1 MPSTVRQPAS
11 FTARC
16 LSLVVLG
23 VVVACSDKST
33 APEPSPRAS
42 VASIVLTPSTATVVV
57 GDTVRI
63 VAVLKSATGAVLTD
77 RSLQWSS
84 SQPIAVTVST
94 TGLVTGVAVGGPV
107 SISAA
112 SEGVTATAQVTV
124 RRPPVASIELTPS
137 DTTIQPGSTLQLSP
151 KLRSTAGELL
161 TDRNTDWT
169 SSNPAIASV
178 SQTGLVTANAP
189 GGPVTISVTSEGISA
204 STRVRVNAPLAAALL
219 YRWTFSEEGGPGTV
233 FRDDVRGAQATLVR
247 VGSLAGSALAGQ
259 VTLAGGARNS
269 ADYIALPSRVLR
281 DRTDATIEVWAT
293 LHSLK
298 FWSRVF
304 DIGAGTGNY
313 LFIAWSQGTS
323 SNTDRT
329 GFAVGGVE
337 DRADNRMAPF
347 TIDLQ
352 HHIVLAIDEG
362 GGEGGK
368 TRLTLYLDGVPRGS
382 FDTAYRLRDLIDDDF
397 WLGRSHYADETA
409 HASFNE
415 LRIHGV
421 AFDAA
426 QVQQSFLSGPVGP
439 AQPVSWKLISPAGI
453 GDTVRGVGV
462 RFQMRAV
469 GRDAVGRQFP
479 LVGVQWSSINPSVAT
494 VDGTGTVRTLATGPV
509 EISATVAG
517 TTMRWRT
524 EVVRV
529 RRLAV
534 DPYLST
540 PSAGALWEIP
550 VVLIEY
556 HPTTDGVSLD
566 TLRAPGFGGADPMS
580 LDSLATWTL
589 KIARRRKLMVE
600 DGSRF
605 RGYRDATTAPS
616 LGYRVVEHIIVYDQ
630 VPPHPTKRHPTIIGN
645 PRYENWH
652 AVFADLQL
660 QPLIL
665 SRGVRE
671 LWVTWSSFDG
681 GYPVYK
687 PGIHKVEDMRA
698 GWESNMSSPTTGDVS
713 NSDRDPSDAP
723 VLAHTYIIYGINFRR
738 TQAEAVHVVGHQ
750 VEAMMSYVAFR
761 QDGNDRLFWRD
772 FVGFATPTQFVPG
785 RAGSTHFPP
794 NARQDYDYLN
804 PAPVASDIE
813 DWRPD
818 NTGQKTSVNMD
829 TWGRI
834 TYRWPGESDFHQRVE
849 SQWYTYWF
857 QNFPGR
863 GNRIPHGTRWMTNWW
878 AFVGDWDA
886 AIKSGLGLHAGAPA
900 ANVGAG
906 HSYSH
911 RAPPIN
917 QRPIVHRSAPGV
929 PPTDGP
935 VPKP

>member
-1 MPSTVRQPAS
+1 MQSTVRQAAS
-11 FTARC
+11 FATR
-16 LSLVVLG
+16 G
-23 VVVACSDKST
+23 VAAVGLAVTVACSDKST
-33 APEPSPRAS
+33 APEPPPRAS
-42 VASIVLTPSTATVVV
+42 VASVALTPSTATVIV

-63 VAVLKSATGAVLTD
+63 VAVLKSAAGVVLTD
-77 RSLQWSS
+77 RSLQWTSS
-84 SQPIAVTVST
+84 EPATATVSSA
-94 TGLVTGVAVGGPV
+94 GLVTGVVVGGPV
-107 SISAA
+107 SISVA
-112 SEGVTATAQVTV
+112 SEGITATAQVTV
-124 RRPPVASIELTPS
+124 ARMPVASIELTPS
-137 DTTIQPGSTLQLSP
+137 DTTIATGSTVQLSV
-151 KLRSTAGELL
+151 KLRSATGLVL
-161 TDRNTDWT
+161 TDRRIDWA

-178 SQTGLVTANAP
+178 SQTGLVTAIAP
-189 GGPVTISVTSEGISA
+189 GGPVTISVTSEGIAVSA
-204 STRVRVNAPLAAALL
+204 RVRVNAPVAPALL

-233 FRDDVRGAQATLVR
+233 FRDDVRGAQATLIR
-247 VGSLAGSALAGQ
+247 VGSFAGSALAGQ

-269 ADYIALPSRVLR
+269 ADYIALPSGLLR
-281 DRTDATIEVWAT
+281 ERTDATIELWAT
-293 LHSLK
+293 VHSLK

-304 DIGAGTGNY
+304 DIGAGAGNY
-313 LFIAWSQGTS
+313 LFIAWSQGTIS
-323 SNTDRT
+323 HTDRT

-337 DRADNRMAPF
+337 NRADNRLAPF

-362 GGEGGK
+362 GGDGGK
-368 TRLTLYLDGVPRGS
+368 TRLNLYLDGAHRGW

-397 WLGRSHYADETA
+397 WLGRSHYGDETA
-409 HASFNE
+409 NASYDE

-421 AFDAA
+421 ALDAA
-426 QVQQSFLSGPVGP
+426 QVQQSFLRGPVGP
-439 AQPVSWKLISPAGI
+439 AQPVSLKLLQPAGM

-462 RFQMRAV
+462 RFQLRAV
-469 GRDAVGRQFP
+469 GRDAHGRQFP
-479 LVGVQWSSINPSVAT
+479 VVGVQWSSTNPSAAT
-494 VDGTGTVRTLATGPV
+494 VDSTGTVRTHATGSV

-517 TTMRWRT
+517 TTMRWGS

-540 PSAGALWEIP
+540 PSAGALWEVP

-556 HPTTDGVSLD
+556 HPTTDAVSLD

-589 KIARRRKLMVE
+589 KIAKRRKMMVE
-600 DGSRF
+600 HGSRF
-605 RGYRDATTAPS
+605 HGYRDMTSPPS
-616 LGYRVVEHIIVYDQ
+616 LGSRVVEHIIVYDQ
-630 VPPHPTKRHPTIIGN
+630 IPPHPTKRHLTIPGN

-652 AVFADLQL
+652 AVFEDLQL
-660 QPLIL
+660 QPLML

-671 LWVTWSSFDG
+671 LWVAWSSFDG

-698 GWESNMSSPTTGDVS
+698 GWESNMASPTTGDVS
-713 NSDRDPSDAP
+713 NSDRDPTDAP
-723 VLAHTYIIYGINFRR
+723 VLSHTYIIYGINFRR
-738 TQAEAVHVVGHQ
+738 TQAEAVHNVGHQ
-750 VEAMMSYVAFR
+750 LEAMMSYVAFR

-772 FVGFATPTQFVPG
+772 FVGFAANQFVPG
-785 RAGSTHFPP
+785 RAGATHFPP

-818 NTGQKTSVNMD
+818 NTGQKKQVNVD
-829 TWGRI
+829 TWGTL
-834 TYRWPGESDFHQRVE
+834 TYPWPGEPDFHQRVE

-863 GNRIPHGTRWMTNWW
+863 GNRIPHGARWMTNWW

-886 AIKSGLGLHAGAPA
+886 AIKSGLGLHADTPA

-906 HSYSH
+906 RTYAH
-911 RAPPIN
+911 RAPPIDP
-917 QRPIVHRSAPGV
+917 RPLIHRPT
-929 PPTDGP
+929 PPR
-935 VPKP
+935 